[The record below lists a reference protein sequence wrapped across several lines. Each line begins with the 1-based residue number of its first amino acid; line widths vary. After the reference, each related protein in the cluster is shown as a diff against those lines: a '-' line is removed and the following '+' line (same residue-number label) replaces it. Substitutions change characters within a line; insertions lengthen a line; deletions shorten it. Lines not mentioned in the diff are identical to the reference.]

1 MKKYLLAFVLLFSLS
16 NLCVMA
22 QENNAQ
28 KKMDKSEFI
37 QKQTERMAERY
48 GLDENQTKELLN
60 LNTQYSD
67 IIFMG
72 RRVGP
77 RKGMRRNGGM
87 NRDSLRVRERPS
99 KEQIEEMMK
108 NRTAER
114 EAYKGELKKM
124 MENRAVKREEY
135 KSGLKKI
142 MTDAQYSKYE
152 EDMKNMMQR
161 RPRNNK

>member
-1 MKKYLLAFVLLFSLS
+1 MKKYLLALVLLFSLS
-16 NLCVMA
+16 NVCVMA
-22 QENNAQ
+22 QENNGR
-28 KKMDKSEFI
+28 KKMDKSELI

-48 GLDENQTKELLN
+48 GLDENQTKELLD

-67 IIFMG
+67 KMFMG
-72 RRVGP
+72 RRVGQGN
-77 RKGMRRNGGM
+77 GMHRNGSM
-87 NRDSLRVRERPS
+87 NKDSLLVKERPS

-108 NRTAER
+108 KRTEEL
-114 EAYKGELKKM
+114 EA
-124 MENRAVKREEY
+124 Y

>member
-22 QENNAQ
+22 QENNGR

-37 QKQTERMAERY
+37 QKQTERMAEWY
-48 GLDENQTKELLN
+48 GLDENQTKELLD
-60 LNTQYSD
+60 LNTQYSNKM
-67 IIFMG
+67 FMG

-77 RKGMRRNGGM
+77 GNGMHRNGAM
-87 NRDSLRVRERPS
+87 NKDSLRIKERPS

-108 NRTAER
+108 KRTEEL
-114 EAYKGELKKM
+114 EA
-124 MENRAVKREEY
+124 Y

>member
-1 MKKYLLAFVLLFSLS
+1 MKKYLLALVLLFSLS
-16 NLCVMA
+16 NVCVMA
-22 QENNAQ
+22 QENNGR
-28 KKMDKSEFI
+28 KKMDKSELI

-48 GLDENQTKELLN
+48 GLDENQTKELLD

-67 IIFMG
+67 KMFMG
-72 RRVGP
+72 RRVGQGN
-77 RKGMRRNGGM
+77 GMHRNGSM
-87 NRDSLRVRERPS
+87 NKDSLLVKERPS

-108 NRTAER
+108 KRTEEL
-114 EAYKGELKKM
+114 EA
-124 MENRAVKREEY
+124 Y

-152 EDMKNMMQR
+152 EDMTNMMQR

>member
-22 QENNAQ
+22 QENNGR
-28 KKMDKSEFI
+28 KRMDKSEFI

-48 GLDENQTKELLN
+48 GLDENQTKELLD
-60 LNTQYSD
+60 LNTQYSNKM
-67 IIFMG
+67 FMG

-77 RKGMRRNGGM
+77 GNGMHRNGTM
-87 NRDSLRVRERPS
+87 NKDSLRIKERPS
-99 KEQIEEMMK
+99 KEQIEKMMK
-108 NRTAER
+108 KRTEEL
-114 EAYKGELKKM
+114 EA
-124 MENRAVKREEY
+124 Y

>member
-22 QENNAQ
+22 QENNGR
-28 KKMDKSEFI
+28 KRMDKSEFI

-48 GLDENQTKELLN
+48 GLDENQTKELLDF
-60 LNTQYSD
+60 NTQYSNKM
-67 IIFMG
+67 FMG

-77 RKGMRRNGGM
+77 GNGMQRNGAM
-87 NRDSLRVRERPS
+87 NKDSLRIKERPS
-99 KEQIEEMMK
+99 KEQIEKMMK
-108 NRTAER
+108 KRTEEL
-114 EAYKGELKKM
+114 EA
-124 MENRAVKREEY
+124 Y

>member
-22 QENNAQ
+22 QENNGR
-28 KKMDKSEFI
+28 KRMDKSEFI

-48 GLDENQTKELLN
+48 GLDENQTKELLD
-60 LNTQYSD
+60 LNTQYSNKM
-67 IIFMG
+67 FMG

-77 RKGMRRNGGM
+77 GNGMHRNGVM
-87 NRDSLRVRERPS
+87 NKDSLRIKERPS
-99 KEQIEEMMK
+99 KEQIEKMMK
-108 NRTAER
+108 KRTEEL
-114 EAYKGELKKM
+114 EA
-124 MENRAVKREEY
+124 Y

>member
-16 NLCVMA
+16 SLCVMA
-22 QENNAQ
+22 QENNGR

-37 QKQTERMAERY
+37 QKQTERMAEKY
-48 GLDENQTKELLN
+48 GLDENQTKELLD

-67 IIFMG
+67 KMFMG

-77 RKGMRRNGGM
+77 GNGMHRNGGM
-87 NRDSLRVRERPS
+87 NKDSLRIKERPS

-108 NRTAER
+108 KRTEER
-114 EAYKGELKKM
+114 EAYNNE
-124 MENRAVKREEY
+124 
-135 KSGLKKI
+135 LKKI